1 MKNFEEWIEKFES
14 ALRQDGKANTTIKTY
29 CQSMREYFKW
39 FSDSYGDTEFKG
51 MYRANIL
58 EYKNYL
64 KNIKKTKNG
73 NNLDANTINGKLA
86 AIVRFNELL
95 QPDNIVTSKKDYIK
109 VQQNTINP
117 TDITKQDVEEFRQRV
132 LQSEGC
138 GSVRNY
144 AIVTIMAYAGL
155 RISEVLHIKKIDIC
169 LEAHQLKVADGKG
182 EKQRTVIINSKI
194 IEALREYIRT
204 DNVESELL
212 FHNSK
217 GTCLDRTTINK
228 VFNEFSDKLTP
239 HKLRHFYC
247 TNALESGAFSINEV
261 AQQAGHSDI
270 RTTMRYT
277 NPNID
282 EMKKKAE
289 LL

>member
-1 MKNFEEWIEKFES
+1 MKSFEDWIADFEIS
-14 ALRQDGKANTTIKTY
+14 LKKDGKADSTIKTY

-39 FSDSYGDTEFKG
+39 FSESYGDTEFKG
-51 MYRANIL
+51 LYRANIL

-64 KNIKKTKNG
+64 KNIKQTDKG
-73 NNLDANTINGKLA
+73 NHLDANTINGKLA

-109 VQQNTINP
+109 VQQNLINP

-138 GSVRNY
+138 GAIRNY
-144 AIVTIMAYAGL
+144 AIVTLLAYAGL
-155 RISEVLHIKKIDIC
+155 RISECLHLKKIDVS
-169 LEAHQLKVADGKG
+169 LEAQQLKVTNGKG
-182 EKQRTVIINSKI
+182 EKQRTVIINTKI
-194 IEALREYIRT
+194 VEALKEYARS
-204 DNVESELL
+204 DNVESDYL

-217 GTCLDRTTINK
+217 GGCLDRTTINK

-261 AQQAGHSDI
+261 AQQAGHSDV

-277 NPNID
+277 NPNLD
-282 EMKKKAE
+282 KMKEKAE